1 MLELKFLS
9 ASIHDDEGEPIVY
22 ISKEFN
28 KVEIEFTQSIT
39 LQQFNEILPLLQQ
52 SIISLTKWI
61 SHLLN

>member
-52 SIISLTKWI
+52 SIISLTK
-61 SHLLN
+61 